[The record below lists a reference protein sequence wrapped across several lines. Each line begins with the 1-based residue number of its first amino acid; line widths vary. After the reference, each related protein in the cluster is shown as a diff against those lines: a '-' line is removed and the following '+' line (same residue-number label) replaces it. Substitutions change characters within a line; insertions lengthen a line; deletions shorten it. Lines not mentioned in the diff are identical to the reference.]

1 MQVPYALI
9 TAEPCEGGLK
19 WDEVLETGRFPLQ
32 GTERLLE
39 AFATFDDHAR
49 DHMTTLVMEVLKARD
64 GVVKKLLQITRV
76 VVATMDAYCK
86 HKAGQLGGLA
96 KCVLQDLV
104 TKVALCD
111 ESEAYY
117 IDQAVAALGGV
128 GGFDTV
134 FFFRRPK
141 PTPGGLQHEPR
152 FHQVSVGQH

>member
-1 MQVPYALI
+1 MKGMDAYCKRRL
-9 TAEPCEGGLK
+9 
-19 WDEVLETGRFPLQ
+19 PLQ

-64 GVVKKLLQITRV
+64 GVVKKLLQNTRV

-128 GGFDTV
+128 GGFETV
-134 FFFRRPK
+134 IFSATRTNALR
-141 PTPGGLQHEPR
+141 T
-152 FHQVSVGQH
+152 